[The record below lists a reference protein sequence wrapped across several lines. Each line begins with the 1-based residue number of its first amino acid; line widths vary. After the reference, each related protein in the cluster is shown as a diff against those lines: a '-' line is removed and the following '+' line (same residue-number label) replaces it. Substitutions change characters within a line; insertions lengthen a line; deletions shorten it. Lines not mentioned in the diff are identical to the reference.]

1 MTKEPLTLQEARQLV
16 NKLTL
21 ICRQT
26 VTFLDGQSAMDER
39 RIKRALQ
46 DAVNESNRLMTQE

>member
-1 MTKEPLTLQEARQLV
+1 MENKELSLIEARQLI

-46 DAVNESNRLMTQE
+46 DAVSESNLKMM

>member
-1 MTKEPLTLQEARQLV
+1 MENKPMTLSDARQII

-26 VTFLDGQSAMDER
+26 VTFLDGKSAMDER

-46 DAVNESNRLMTQE
+46 DAVNESNRKMMQE